1 VLLTK
6 PKYSVCTSANT
17 HIPHYCCQPASALP
31 PNPIQSVQ
39 FTSPTEHCQ
48 TDKTVGHHDPHTTA
62 SNSCAAF
69 SVSVPVRNGLSL
81 SLNTSIS
88 IPVLAAGPNPPNA
101 VRVKRL
107 RTIQSHSARL
117 ASPRFNCP
125 VIPPVSLGCW
135 AFRSEFHDVLYSLL
149 DE

>member
-101 VRVKRL
+101 VRVKYLSRFNSIHCDSGYAQFNPIL
-107 RTIQSHSARL
+107 PASPRL
-117 ASPRFNCP
+117 ASIVPL
-125 VIPPVSLGCW
+125 SHL
-135 AFRSEFHDVLYSLL
+135 
-149 DE
+149 